1 VAAITV
7 VNYLMLLGFMIFFSI
22 SDTIAVMVSQNFGAG
37 LVQRIEGFLKLASSV
52 VAATGII
59 FIGLLLTIS
68 EEMISVF
75 VDEHNSTEM
84 MLLAKEFVPFFWP
97 VFLFVG
103 FNMLVSG
110 YLTAIHRPFES
121 GVIALFRSLVLPAGF
136 LVLFYYYLSDYQFVA
151 AIAVAEGV
159 AFGVAA
165 VFFYRWRPTEALG
178 TQG

>member
-1 VAAITV
+1 
-7 VNYLMLLGFMIFFSI
+7 
-22 SDTIAVMVSQNFGAG
+22 
-37 LVQRIEGFLKLASSV
+37 
-52 VAATGII
+52 
-59 FIGLLLTIS
+59 
-68 EEMISVF
+68 
-75 VDEHNSTEM
+75 
-84 MLLAKEFVPFFWP
+84 
-97 VFLFVG
+97 
-103 FNMLVSG
+103 MLVSG